1 MVCMWIR
8 NASRLNAECLR
19 PLAIRANKALVWA
32 KGDGLLVSC
41 TCSLLG
47 LSVITWTR
55 FII

>member
-8 NASRLNAECLR
+8 NASRLNAKCLR
-19 PLAIRANKALVWA
+19 PLARANKALVWA
-32 KGDGLLVSC
+32 KGERLLVSY
-41 TCSLLG
+41 TCSLSG